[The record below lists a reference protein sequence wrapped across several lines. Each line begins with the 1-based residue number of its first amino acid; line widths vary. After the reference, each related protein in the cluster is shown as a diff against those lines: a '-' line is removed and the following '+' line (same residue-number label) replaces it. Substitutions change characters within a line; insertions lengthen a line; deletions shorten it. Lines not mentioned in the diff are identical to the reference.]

1 MNIPNEINPKD
12 EKQQPIE
19 AQTGP
24 DDIIDTEVDDA
35 DAEKDETQKEL
46 KENGDKYANGAKIA
60 NLLCVILLKLN
71 YLTNYARK
79 TKIIR

>member
-1 MNIPNEINPKD
+1 MNIPDEINPGE
-12 EKQQPIE
+12 EKQAPIE

-46 KENGDKYANGAKIA
+46 KENVDK
-60 NLLCVILLKLN
+60 
-71 YLTNYARK
+71 
-79 TKIIR
+79 